1 MIARSF
7 DGNVNLEL
15 VLAALP
21 PEDWDL
27 TPALAAVE
35 EELRTPAGPVVTVK
49 RVAVI
54 FDFATLQVD
63 LDP

>member
-7 DGNVNLEL
+7 DSGVNLEL

-27 TPALAAVE
+27 TSALAAVE
-35 EELRTPAGPVVTVK
+35 EELRTPAARP
-49 RVAVI
+49 RH
-54 FDFATLQVD
+54 
-63 LDP
+63 